1 MFNYKNINN
10 FKTLK
15 YNPSINYIMK
25 TMLTAVLLV
34 ALSSFGFIADKT
46 FVWKKYKLQITVPDD
61 FRVSK
66 NTDNDFEMKG
76 DGMELMM
83 HIFEEDIAAGD
94 MDEAVIEGANAM
106 KLQEIDAEHQIE
118 GDGLDGYYVEGYKDG
133 HRVMFAG
140 MIDPKSQT
148 NFFLV
153 IIFDDKD
160 KQAEADALEILE
172 NVVSLN

>member
-1 MFNYKNINN
+1 M
-10 FKTLK
+10 KTLF
-15 YNPSINYIMK
+15 SSF
-25 TMLTAVLLV
+25 LLFT
-34 ALSSFGFIADKT
+34 LSSFGFITDKT
-46 FVWKKYKLQITVPDD
+46 FVWEHYKLQITVPDD
-61 FRVSK
+61 FRISK
-66 NTDNDFEMKG
+66 NTDEDFEMKG
-76 DGMELMM
+76 DGMELIM
-83 HIFEEDIAAGD
+83 HVFEEDISKDD
-94 MDEAVIEGANAM
+94 MDDAVIEGANAM

-140 MIDPKSQT
+140 MIDPKSHT

-160 KQAEADALEILE
+160 KQAEADALDILE